1 MRGFNEGMGTCL
13 TRRSVILA
21 ALCGLAALGCTGCA
35 HRSAPATTEELLLR
49 YTSLDDFDN
58 FRADVAIDLAIQGVG
73 WRARVPVH
81 ADVSCAEG
89 RATGTVTL
97 DLSSL
102 DSRDYV
108 VDVLAQMRDL
118 NLDCYLGTK
127 EGDAISWR
135 LWTIDLSEPISILT
149 VTRLLSAS
157 ELTVIARDSDP
168 LVRFELTVPTRTVLE
183 TAFEL
188 SGAEPMVDLDDFEG
202 DRVDVGFTED
212 CHLRSV
218 ETEAR
223 FDLTD
228 GSRAT
233 SVEVDLDLTAV
244 LDGFGSVDAASLA
257 IPEEV
262 RREARPTD
270 TPLEVSEVL
279 EKDSPLYPVVVGQ

>member
-1 MRGFNEGMGTCL
+1 MQGLRETPGPSM
-13 TRRSVILA
+13 TRRSFLFA
-21 ALCGLAALGCTGCA
+21 ALCALCVAGCA

-49 YTSLDDFDN
+49 YASLDDFDN
-58 FRADVAIDLAIQGVG
+58 FRADLSADLAIKGVG

-81 ADVSCAEG
+81 ADISCAQG
-89 RATGTVTL
+89 RAAGTVTL

-108 VDVLAQMRDL
+108 VNVLVEMVDL
-118 NLDCYLGTK
+118 NLDCYLGTT
-127 EGDAISWR
+127 EGDVTSWR
-135 LWTIDLSEPISILT
+135 LWTIDLSEPIDIFT
-149 VTRLLSAS
+149 VTRLMAAS
-157 ELTVIARDSDP
+157 ELTVIARDTDP

-188 SGAEPMVDLDDFEG
+188 AGTEPVVDLDDFEG
-202 DRVDVGFTED
+202 DRMDVDFTED

-228 GSRAT
+228 ETKST
-233 SVEVDLDLTAV
+233 SVEVDLDFRAV
-244 LDGFGSVDAASLA
+244 LDAFGKVDAASLS

-262 RREARPTD
+262 KQQARPTD
-270 TPLEVSEVL
+270 TPLEVSEVI
-279 EKDSPLYPVVVGQ
+279 EKDSPLYSMVVG